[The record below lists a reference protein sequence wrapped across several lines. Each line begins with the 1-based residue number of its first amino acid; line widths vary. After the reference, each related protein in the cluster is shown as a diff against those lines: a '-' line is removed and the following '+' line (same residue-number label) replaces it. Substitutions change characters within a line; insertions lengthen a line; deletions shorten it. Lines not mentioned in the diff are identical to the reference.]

1 MEIIKPTINQIA
13 DMTLEIMGLI
23 KAYVEECK
31 LPLDVNP
38 DHIFA
43 MLFEAAQNR
52 DMYLIFAVDKGELVG
67 YFLGAFHKEL
77 FTGKRTGNQY
87 GFFCKQSHRHAV
99 HALIKDFCQYSK
111 SVGCR
116 RIYLHV
122 GAVEPVNR
130 WQRVLKRSGFKPA
143 EMAFVKEL

>member
-23 KAYVEECK
+23 RAYVEECK

-43 MLFEAAQNR
+43 MLFEAAQNQ

-67 YFLGAFHKEL
+67 YFLCTLGHPDGIICPGG
-77 FTGKRTGNQY
+77 TGVTCECMGT
-87 GFFCKQSHRHAV
+87 
-99 HALIKDFCQYSK
+99 
-111 SVGCR
+111 CR
-116 RIYLHV
+116 
-122 GAVEPVNR
+122 VEPAIHHPVH
-130 WQRVLKRSGFKPA
+130 PA
-143 EMAFVKEL
+143 EQ